1 MTGALAAAPLR
12 SLISGPAVR
21 VEVLGGG
28 PHALYL
34 RHPGGRILALLAPDG
49 VALPL
54 GVVLDEPCP
63 PWPAPVRV
71 GGGRVQFPGAEL
83 LVRGW
88 FTTAV
93 GAVRPAFGAREWCT
107 REAADLDETRTGLTA
122 AQRDVL
128 RALDADSAASALCGA
143 GPGLTP
149 AGDDALGAV
158 LAAAAAGLV
167 RLPPGWA
174 ARVLGHASRATT
186 DLSGQ
191 LLELASQGQVAAPV
205 RRLFLALQQPA
216 RLPGA
221 WGDVLAMGHTS
232 GAAFAVGLAAA
243 LAWPR

>member
-1 MTGALAAAPLR
+1 MTGAVAAAPLR
-12 SLISGPAVR
+12 NLISGPAVR

-71 GGGRVQFPGAEL
+71 GGGRVEFPGADL
-83 LVRGW
+83 LVRGG
-88 FTTAV
+88 FPTAV
-93 GAVRPAFGAREWCT
+93 GAREWCT

-174 ARVLGHASRATT
+174 ARVLGHVVS
-186 DLSGQ
+186 
-191 LLELASQGQVAAPV
+191 VV
-205 RRLFLALQQPA
+205 LQ
-216 RLPGA
+216 
-221 WGDVLAMGHTS
+221 
-232 GAAFAVGLAAA
+232 
-243 LAWPR
+243 